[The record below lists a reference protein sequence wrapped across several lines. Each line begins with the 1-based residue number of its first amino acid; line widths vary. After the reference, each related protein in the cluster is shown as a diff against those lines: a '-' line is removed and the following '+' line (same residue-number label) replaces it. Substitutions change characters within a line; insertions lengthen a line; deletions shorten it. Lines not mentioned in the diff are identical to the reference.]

1 MPRDE
6 RETGW
11 RMERRR
17 EWARRG
23 SKGWRETNNQ
33 IRGGLGKLDRERDTS
48 TRVKVNEGVC
58 VRERERC
65 LGGARET
72 IRLRRNSMNEGQ
84 DSELEG
90 KRRKRENEME

>member
-1 MPRDE
+1 
-6 RETGW
+6 
-11 RMERRR
+11 MEDGTEK

-33 IRGGLGKLDRERDTS
+33 IRGGLGKLDREREHEHES
-48 TRVKVNEGVC
+48 EG
-58 VRERERC
+58 ERRSERC
-65 LGGARET
+65 LQGARET